1 MNILFTLCGR
11 AGSKGYENK
20 NLKTFLNIPLVYY
33 SIAAID
39 MYIKNEARKE
49 DCIDVVLNTD
59 SGDLIDL
66 VTKQTKI
73 LVDVIHRE
81 ASLGGDAVPKVSVIK
96 DCMIQMETKK
106 DKKYNMVVDF
116 DITSPLRT
124 RKDVGN
130 AIEKKAAR
138 EDADVVYSVTASRRN
153 PYFNMVKEEN
163 GYFCKAIA
171 SEYTARQQAPVFY
184 DMNASIY
191 AYSVE
196 ALREKEAKVFFNDK
210 CDAILM
216 KDTGILDIDSEEDF
230 ELMQVI
236 ARYLFDTNN
245 EYIRLYKA
253 ALSIKE
259 STNI

>member
-11 AGSKGYENK
+11 AGSKGFKNK
-20 NLKTFLNIPLVYY
+20 NLKTFLDIPLAYY

-39 MYIKNEARKE
+39 MYLKNGVQKE

-59 SGDLIDL
+59 SNDLIDL

-73 LVDVIHRE
+73 LVDVIHRDD
-81 ASLGGDAVPKVSVIK
+81 SLSGDAVPKVSVIK
-96 DCMIQMETKK
+96 DCMIQMERRK
-106 DKKYNMVVDF
+106 DKKYDMVVDL

-124 RKDVGN
+124 RKNVKN
-130 AIEKKAAR
+130 AIEKKIIR
-138 EDADVVYSVTASRRN
+138 KDTDVVYSVVDSRRN
-153 PYFNMVKEEN
+153 PYFNMVKEED

-196 ALREKEAKVFFNDK
+196 ALRKKEANIFFNNK
-210 CDAILM
+210 CDAIVM

-230 ELMQVI
+230 QLMQVI
-236 ARYLFDTNN
+236 AKYLFDTDD